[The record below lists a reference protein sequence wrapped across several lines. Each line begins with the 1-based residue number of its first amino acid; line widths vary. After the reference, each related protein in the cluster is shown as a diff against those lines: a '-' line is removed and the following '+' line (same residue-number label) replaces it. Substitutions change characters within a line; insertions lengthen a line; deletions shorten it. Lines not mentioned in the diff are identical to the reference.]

1 MARLA
6 VGEGIAMSV
15 SRLDRLLVIVEVE
28 LPGPEVTGQHRP
40 RFMALVPDGM

>member
-1 MARLA
+1 MARLV

-15 SRLDRLLVIVEVE
+15 PRLDRLLVIVEVE
-28 LPGPEVTGQHRP
+28 QLGPEVTGPQQP